1 MTHRGCVQKLATKVA
16 MNCPATMTEMS
27 TDMMSSSSANGAQ
40 VASVCAKTVIT
51 MGTDGTDNACA
62 YFAPS
67 VKASICPPEHVPAP
81 TSSLSFLHP
90 RLWPPCVCV
99 TACGAAC
106 ILCITP
112 FVLCFID
119 VCCPDVGASTVTTGG
134 CTPKGYCQAQETMIK
149 VAVAMG
155 EALGA
160 DASDMPKVKSCSE
173 CSGDNCNAAGG
184 LRTGAWIALL
194 ASAATLLAFH
204 N

>member
-1 MTHRGCVQKLATKVA
+1 
-16 MNCPATMTEMS
+16 MTEMS

-51 MGTDGTDNACA
+51 MGTD
-62 YFAPS
+62 
-67 VKASICPPEHVPAP
+67 
-81 TSSLSFLHP
+81 
-90 RLWPPCVCV
+90 
-99 TACGAAC
+99 
-106 ILCITP
+106 
-112 FVLCFID
+112 
-119 VCCPDVGASTVTTGG
+119 GASTVTTGG